1 MDSIAF
7 VETIQFGIQGRSE
20 HRLLVANSAGEE
32 WWPWSNEKYQNIHLL
47 MGKSSIKIYKMGILN
62 GFLFVYQSLLFFC
75 SILRGEP
82 IVAGFSHVFPAA
94 ENFPL
99 IFG

>member
-1 MDSIAF
+1 
-7 VETIQFGIQGRSE
+7 
-20 HRLLVANSAGEE
+20 
-32 WWPWSNEKYQNIHLL
+32 

-82 IVAGFSHVFPAA
+82 IVAGFSNVFPAA